1 MRSTVDLRYSS
12 SGEEHLTAKDLE
24 TFLETEQ
31 KATIRYRYRHSQL
44 LFL

>member
-1 MRSTVDLRYSS
+1 MDLRYSS
-12 SGEEHLTAKDLE
+12 SGEERLTAKDLV

-31 KATIRYRYRHSQL
+31 KATIRYRYSFQL